1 MSSSTVS
8 VSAAT
13 PTQHSFQRKVDEIK
27 PSKMDINFVIMDYL
41 VSEGY
46 PRAAEKF
53 AKEANIQLPLEEES
67 IQSRV
72 EIRQAIDAGDIDTAI
87 TRVNDLNPQ
96 ILDTDPA
103 LHFALLRLQLIELIR
118 ACTSSASS
126 DITPALNFASSQLA
140 PRAAT
145 NPDFLKDLELTM
157 SLLIFLPATGSLQKE
172 LTDLL
177 DPSLRRNVASKV
189 NEAILTSMG
198 ARGEARMRSLVR
210 LRHWAEAKARAAGKD
225 IPPVLPFGLQDAE
238 DRPLDSNGSNG
249 EAVDVMVQ

>member
-1 MSSSTVS
+1 MQSSSTVS

-13 PTQHSFQRKVDEIK
+13 PTQHPFQRKIDDIK
-27 PSKMDINFVIMDYL
+27 PSKTDINFVIMDYL
-41 VSEGY
+41 VSEGF

-67 IQSRV
+67 ISSRV
-72 EIRQAIDAGDIDTAI
+72 EIRQAIHAGDIDTAI
-87 TRVNDLNPQ
+87 TKINDLNPQ

-118 ACTSSASS
+118 ACTFSASA
-126 DITPALNFASSQLA
+126 DITPALSFASSQLA

-145 NPDFLKDLELTM
+145 NPDFLRDLELTM
-157 SLLIFLPATGSLQKE
+157 TLLIFLPATVPLQKE
-172 LTDLL
+172 LADLL
-177 DPSLRRNVASKV
+177 EPSLRRIVASKV

-210 LRHWAEAKARAAGKD
+210 LRHWAELKARAAGKD
-225 IPPVLPFGLQDAE
+225 IPPVLPLGLQDADE
-238 DRPLDSNGSNG
+238 RSVDSNGNG
-249 EAVDVMVQ
+249 EAADVMVH

>member
-13 PTQHSFQRKVDEIK
+13 PTQHPFQRRIDDIK
-27 PSKMDINFVIMDYL
+27 PSKTDINFVIMDYL

-72 EIRQAIDAGDIDTAI
+72 EIRRSIHAGDIDTAI
-87 TRVNDLNPQ
+87 TKINDLNP
-96 ILDTDPA
+96 
-103 LHFALLRLQLIELIR
+103 QLIELIR
-118 ACTSSASS
+118 VCTSSATS

-145 NPDFLKDLELTM
+145 NQDFLKDLELTM
-157 SLLIFLPATGSLQKE
+157 SLLIFLPAAPGTLQRE
-172 LTDLL
+172 LNELL
-177 DPSLRRNVASKV
+177 EPSLRRNVASRV

-198 ARGEARMRSLVR
+198 AHGESRMRSLVR
-210 LRHWAEAKARAAGKD
+210 LRQWAETKARQAGKD
-225 IPPVLPFGLQDAE
+225 LPPSLPLGLQDADE
-238 DRPLDSNGSNG
+238 RPANGHG